1 VSRFLL
7 YAVGLSVLAADQLT
21 KFAVATLLPAGES
34 RPLLGAYLSLTAQ
47 RNTGAAFGMFPAA
60 TTALIALAAIIIIFI
75 AVWGSQMAQSNRL
88 LAAGLG
94 MALGGAA
101 GNLIDRLRLGYV
113 LDFLDL
119 HFWPVFNVADIGI
132 TCGAILVVIA
142 LLLRART
149 NQRDNHTNVQ
159 PAPPAHRNS
168 PGEEGG

>member
-7 YAVGLSVLAADQLT
+7 YAVGLLILAADQFT
-21 KFAVATLLPAGES
+21 KFAAVRLLPVGES
-34 RPLLGAYLSLTAQ
+34 QPLLGAYLSLTVQ

-60 TTALIALAAIIIIFI
+60 TTALIALAAIIITFI
-75 AVWGSQMAQSNRL
+75 AVWGPQLAKSTRL
-88 LAAGLG
+88 LTVGLG

-142 LLLRART
+142 LFLRART
-149 NQRDNHTNVQ
+149 NQRDNPTSTQ
-159 PAPPAHRNS
+159 PTPPVHSSSRGKDS
-168 PGEEGG
+168 

>member
-1 VSRFLL
+1 MSRFLL
-7 YAVGLSVLAADQLT
+7 YAVGLLVLAADQLT
-21 KFAVATLLPAGES
+21 KFAAARLLSTGES
-34 RPLLGAYLSLTAQ
+34 RPLLGAYLSLTVQ

-75 AVWGSQMAQSNRL
+75 AVWGLQIAQSNRL
-88 LAAGLG
+88 LAAGLA

-132 TCGAILVVIA
+132 TCGAALVVIA
-142 LLLRART
+142 LFLRTRT
-149 NQRDNHTNVQ
+149 DQRDTHTNTQ
-159 PAPPAHRNS
+159 PAPPGHANG
-168 PGEEGG
+168 PGKGR

>member
-7 YAVGLSVLAADQLT
+7 YAVGLLILAADQLT
-21 KFAVATLLPAGES
+21 KLAAARLLPSGES
-34 RPLLGAYLSLTAQ
+34 RSLLGTYLSLTVQ

-60 TTALIALAAIIIIFI
+60 TTALIALAAVIIIFI

-94 MALGGAA
+94 MVLGGAA
-101 GNLIDRLRLGYV
+101 GNLIDRLRLGCV
-113 LDFLDL
+113 VDFIDL

-142 LLLRART
+142 LFLRERA
-149 NQRDNHTNVQ
+149 NQHDNPNNT
-159 PAPPAHRNS
+159 
-168 PGEEGG
+168 

>member
-1 VSRFLL
+1 MSRFLM
-7 YAVGLSVLAADQLT
+7 YAVGLLILAADQLT
-21 KFAVATLLPAGES
+21 KFAAVRLLPAGES
-34 RPLLGAYLSLTAQ
+34 RPLLGAYLSLTVQ

-75 AVWGSQMAQSNRL
+75 AVWGPQMAQSNRL
-88 LAAGLG
+88 LAVGLA
-94 MALGGAA
+94 MTLGGAT

-142 LLLRART
+142 LFLRTRT
-149 NQRDNHTNVQ
+149 NQSDTHTKTQ
-159 PAPPAHRNS
+159 PAPPGHSNG
-168 PGEEGG
+168 PGKGS

>member
-1 VSRFLL
+1 M
-7 YAVGLSVLAADQLT
+7 YAVGLLILAADQLT
-21 KFAVATLLPAGES
+21 KLAAVRLLPTGES
-34 RPLLGAYLSLTAQ
+34 RPLLGAYLSLTVQ

-75 AVWGSQMAQSNRL
+75 AVWGPQIAQSNRL
-88 LAAGLG
+88 LATGLA

-142 LLLRART
+142 LFLRTRT
-149 NQRDNHTNVQ
+149 DQHNNHTKTQ
-159 PAPPAHRNS
+159 PAQ
-168 PGEEGG
+168 PGHSNGPGKGS

>member
-7 YAVGLSVLAADQLT
+7 YTVGLLILAADQLT
-21 KFAVATLLPAGES
+21 KLAAARLLPSGES
-34 RPLLGAYLSLTAQ
+34 RPLLGTYLSLTVQ

-75 AVWGSQMAQSNRL
+75 AFWGSQMAQSNRL

-113 LDFLDL
+113 LDFIDL

-142 LLLRART
+142 LFLRERA
-149 NQRDNHTNVQ
+149 NQRDNPNNTQ
-159 PAPPAHRNS
+159 PAPPTNS
-168 PGEEGG
+168 NDSGKEGR

>member
-1 VSRFLL
+1 MSRFLL
-7 YAVGLSVLAADQLT
+7 YAVGLLVLAADQLT
-21 KFAVATLLPAGES
+21 KFAAARLLSTGES
-34 RPLLGAYLSLTAQ
+34 RPLLGAYLSLTVQ

-60 TTALIALAAIIIIFI
+60 TTALIALAAVIIIFI
-75 AVWGSQMAQSNRL
+75 AVWGPHLAQSNRL

-142 LLLRART
+142 LFLRART
-149 NQRDNHTNVQ
+149 NQRDNHTNTQ
-159 PAPPAHRNS
+159 PAPPGQSNGRGKG
-168 PGEEGG
+168 P

>member
-1 VSRFLL
+1 MSRFLL
-7 YAVGLSVLAADQLT
+7 YTVGLLALAADQLT
-21 KFAVATLLPAGES
+21 KFAATSLLLAGES
-34 RPLLGAYLSLTAQ
+34 RPLLGPYLSLTVQ

-75 AVWGSQMAQSNRL
+75 AVWGPQVAQSTRL
-88 LAAGLG
+88 LTVGLG

-142 LLLRART
+142 LFLRART
-149 NQRDNHTNVQ
+149 NQRDNHTNAQ
-159 PAPPAHRNS
+159 PAPPGHSNGRGKGS
-168 PGEEGG
+168 

>member
-7 YAVGLSVLAADQLT
+7 YAVGLLVLAADQLT
-21 KFAVATLLPAGES
+21 KFAAARLLFAGES
-34 RPLLGAYLSLTAQ
+34 QPLLGAYLSLTVQ

-60 TTALIALAAIIIIFI
+60 TTALIALAAVIIIFI
-75 AVWGSQMAQSNRL
+75 GVWGPHMAQSNRL
-88 LAAGLG
+88 LAVGLG

-132 TCGAILVVIA
+132 TCGVILVVIA
-142 LLLRART
+142 MFRRART
-149 NQRDNHTNVQ
+149 NQRDNHTNTQ
-159 PAPPAHRNS
+159 PAPPGHANG
-168 PGEEGG
+168 PGKGS

>member
-1 VSRFLL
+1 MSRFLL
-7 YAVGLSVLAADQLT
+7 YAVGLLILAADQLT
-21 KFAVATLLPAGES
+21 KFAAASLLLAGES
-34 RPLLGAYLSLTAQ
+34 RPLLGAYLSLTVQ

-75 AVWGSQMAQSNRL
+75 AVWGPQVAQSTRL
-88 LAAGLG
+88 LTVGLG

-142 LLLRART
+142 LFLRTRT
-149 NQRDNHTNVQ
+149 NQRDNPTNTQ
-159 PAPPAHRNS
+159 PAPPVHSNGRGKGS
-168 PGEEGG
+168 